1 MAYNI
6 IKDEALTEILKK
18 SKVGL
23 ATKVD
28 KQTGY
33 GLSKNDYTDEEKK
46 KLADTAKKVQDLE
59 TTGAQPNVIETV
71 KVNGTALV
79 PDAQKAVDISVPTTE
94 QIKTQIEAYEYQTE
108 SQVSSAI
115 TKALAAQEAKRYVKF
130 ESFADL
136 PVTGEDG
143 VIYLI
148 PHAKG
153 DNDAYDE
160 YFWNSTDNKYEKYGN
175 TDIDLSGY
183 QIKITGAATTILTE
197 NLTAN
202 RALISNADGKVA
214 VSDVTDAE
222 LGYLKD
228 VTSNVQ
234 AQLNDKAPTDHTHSI
249 GITGGATATAVK
261 AGTAVVNLN
270 VTSVSTSVLSV
281 PSGDALVLDGNF

>member
-18 SKVGL
+18 SKAGL

-59 TTGAQPNVIETV
+59 TTGGQSNVIEIV
-71 KVNGTALV
+71 KVNGTSLE
-79 PDAQKAVDISVPTTE
+79 PDAQKAVDIPVPTTE
-94 QIKTQIEAYEYQTE
+94 QIKNQIEAYTYQTE

-115 TKALAAQEAKRYVKF
+115 TRALAAQEAKRYVKV
-130 ESFADL
+130 ESFAAL

-148 PHAKG
+148 PHANG

-175 TDIDLSGY
+175 TDIDLTGY
-183 QIKITGAATTILTE
+183 VEDADLVEVDAAKIDTLW
-197 NLTAN
+197 
-202 RALISNADGKVA
+202 
-214 VSDVTDAE
+214 DA
-222 LGYLKD
+222 
-228 VTSNVQ
+228 
-234 AQLNDKAPTDHTHSI
+234 
-249 GITGGATATAVK
+249 ITV
-261 AGTAVVNLN
+261 
-270 VTSVSTSVLSV
+270 
-281 PSGDALVLDGNF
+281 

>member
-18 SKVGL
+18 SKAGL

-59 TTGAQPNVIETV
+59 TTGGQSNVIEIV
-71 KVNGTALV
+71 KVNGTALE
-79 PDAQKAVDISVPTTE
+79 PDAQKAVDIPVPTTE
-94 QIKTQIEAYEYQTE
+94 QIKNQIEAYTYQTE

-115 TKALAAQEAKRYVKF
+115 TRALAAQEAKRYVKV
-130 ESFADL
+130 ESFAAL

-148 PHAKG
+148 PHANG

-175 TDIDLSGY
+175 TDIDLTGY
-183 QIKITGAATTILTE
+183 VEDADLVEVDAAKIDTLW
-197 NLTAN
+197 
-202 RALISNADGKVA
+202 
-214 VSDVTDAE
+214 DA
-222 LGYLKD
+222 
-228 VTSNVQ
+228 
-234 AQLNDKAPTDHTHSI
+234 
-249 GITGGATATAVK
+249 ITV
-261 AGTAVVNLN
+261 
-270 VTSVSTSVLSV
+270 
-281 PSGDALVLDGNF
+281 

>member
-18 SKVGL
+18 SKAGL

-59 TTGAQPNVIETV
+59 NAGGQTNAIETV

-79 PDAQKAVDISVPTTE
+79 PDDQKAIDISVPTTE
-94 QIKTQIEAYEYQTE
+94 QIKTQIEAYGYQTE

-115 TKALAAQEAKRYVKF
+115 TNALAAKEARRYVKV
-130 ESFADL
+130 ESFVAL

-148 PHAKG
+148 PHANG

-175 TDIDLSGY
+175 TDIDLTGY
-183 QIKITGAATTILTE
+183 VEDTDLVEVDAAKIDTLWDAI
-197 NLTAN
+197 TA
-202 RALISNADGKVA
+202 
-214 VSDVTDAE
+214 
-222 LGYLKD
+222 
-228 VTSNVQ
+228 
-234 AQLNDKAPTDHTHSI
+234 
-249 GITGGATATAVK
+249 
-261 AGTAVVNLN
+261 
-270 VTSVSTSVLSV
+270 
-281 PSGDALVLDGNF
+281 

>member
-18 SKVGL
+18 SKAGL

-59 TTGAQPNVIETV
+59 TTGGQANVIETV

-79 PDAQKAVDISVPTTE
+79 PDDQKAVDISVPTTE

-115 TKALAAQEAKRYVKF
+115 TRALAAQEAKRYVKV

-136 PVTGEDG
+136 PITGEDG

-148 PHAKG
+148 PHANG
-153 DNDAYDE
+153 DNNAYDE

-175 TDIDLSGY
+175 TDIDLTGY
-183 QIKITGAATTILTE
+183 VEDTDLVEVDAAKIDTLW
-197 NLTAN
+197 
-202 RALISNADGKVA
+202 
-214 VSDVTDAE
+214 DA
-222 LGYLKD
+222 
-228 VTSNVQ
+228 
-234 AQLNDKAPTDHTHSI
+234 
-249 GITGGATATAVK
+249 ITV
-261 AGTAVVNLN
+261 
-270 VTSVSTSVLSV
+270 
-281 PSGDALVLDGNF
+281 

>member
-18 SKVGL
+18 SKAGL

-59 TTGAQPNVIETV
+59 NAGGQTNAIETV

-79 PDAQKAVDISVPTTE
+79 PDDQKAVDISVPTTE
-94 QIKTQIEAYEYQTE
+94 QIKTQIEAYGYQTE

-115 TKALAAQEAKRYVKF
+115 TNALAAKEARRYVKV
-130 ESFADL
+130 ESFVAL

-148 PHAKG
+148 PHANG

-175 TDIDLSGY
+175 TDIDLTGY
-183 QIKITGAATTILTE
+183 VEDTDLVEVDAAKIDTLWDAI
-197 NLTAN
+197 TA
-202 RALISNADGKVA
+202 
-214 VSDVTDAE
+214 
-222 LGYLKD
+222 
-228 VTSNVQ
+228 
-234 AQLNDKAPTDHTHSI
+234 
-249 GITGGATATAVK
+249 
-261 AGTAVVNLN
+261 
-270 VTSVSTSVLSV
+270 
-281 PSGDALVLDGNF
+281 

>member
-18 SKVGL
+18 SKTGL

-28 KQTGY
+28 KLDGY

-59 TTGAQPNVIETV
+59 NAGGQTNAIETV

-94 QIKTQIEAYEYQTE
+94 QIKNQIEAYEYQTK

-115 TKALAAQEAKRYVKF
+115 TRALAAQEAKRYVKV
-130 ESFADL
+130 ESFAAL

-148 PHAKG
+148 PHAHG
-153 DNDAYDE
+153 NSDAYDE

-175 TDIDLSGY
+175 TDIDLTGY
-183 QIKITGAATTILTE
+183 VEDADLVEVDAAKIDTLWDAITI
-197 NLTAN
+197 
-202 RALISNADGKVA
+202 
-214 VSDVTDAE
+214 
-222 LGYLKD
+222 
-228 VTSNVQ
+228 
-234 AQLNDKAPTDHTHSI
+234 
-249 GITGGATATAVK
+249 
-261 AGTAVVNLN
+261 
-270 VTSVSTSVLSV
+270 
-281 PSGDALVLDGNF
+281 